1 MTPLLRTSICE
12 SRSLSESLSMSQ
24 IRPLIPLLVTAGILI
39 GGNGLQGT
47 FIALR
52 GSYEGFAP
60 SVIGLL
66 GAGYS
71 IGFAIGCIYVTRLLR
86 QIGHIRTFSA
96 MAAIAASCSLAMSL
110 IIDPIFWLLMRFLIG
125 ISVASLFATVESWI
139 NAKVTNANRART
151 LSIYRVVD
159 LGSVTAAQYIIPAAG
174 IEGAVI
180 FSIIA
185 IAMTLSLVPISLADR
200 SSPAPPDAIRFDVL
214 AVWRISPLAVVGV
227 TCVGLAMAAFR
238 NIGPIYGEAIG
249 MSITSIATFM
259 SAGIIGGVVL
269 QYPLGHYSDRL
280 DRRRVILWT
289 TVGSILT
296 GAYLSFG
303 AGSSETANIIGV
315 FLFGAFSMPLY
326 SLCSA
331 HGNDH
336 AREGEHALVSA
347 GLLFY
352 WSMGATVGPL
362 LASLL
367 LQFVGPD
374 VFFVYTS
381 VIFTGFA
388 FYTLQRMATRA
399 PVPPEKRR
407 GRFRALLRT
416 SAYFNKLAAPQDK
429 EDQR

>member
-1 MTPLLRTSICE
+1 
-12 SRSLSESLSMSQ
+12 MSH
-24 IRPLIPLLVTAGILI
+24 IRPLVPLLATAGILI

-52 GSYEGFAP
+52 GSHEGFSPAL
-60 SVIGLL
+60 IGMI

-71 IGFAIGCIYVTRLLR
+71 VGFAIGCIYVTRLLR

-96 MAAIAASCSLAMSL
+96 MAAIAASCSLSMSL

-125 ISVASLFATVESWI
+125 IAVASLFATVESWI

-151 LSIYRVVD
+151 LSIYRLVD
-159 LGSVTAAQYIIPAAG
+159 LGSVTAAQYLIPVAG
-174 IEGAVI
+174 IEGSVI

-200 SSPAPPDAIRFDVL
+200 SSPSPPDAIRFDLL
-214 AVWRISPLAVVGV
+214 AVWRISPLAV
-227 TCVGLAMAAFR
+227 VGLAMAAFR

-269 QYPLGHYSDRL
+269 QYPLGIYSDRL
-280 DRRRVILWT
+280 DRRKVILWT
-289 TVGSILT
+289 TIGSIIT

-303 AGSSETANIIGV
+303 AGTSETANIVGV
-315 FLFGAFSMPLY
+315 ILFGAFSMPLY

-336 AREGEHALVSA
+336 ARDGEHALMSA

-362 LASLL
+362 LAALM
-367 LQFVGPD
+367 LQFIGAE

-381 VIFTGFA
+381 FVFAGFA
-388 FYTLQRMATRA
+388 VYTLRRMATRP
-399 PVPPEKRR
+399 PVPPEERPR
-407 GRFRALLRT
+407 RFRALLRT
-416 SAYFNKLAAPQDK
+416 SAYFNKLAAPSGK
-429 EDQR
+429 EDRR

>member
-1 MTPLLRTSICE
+1 
-12 SRSLSESLSMSQ
+12 
-24 IRPLIPLLVTAGILI
+24 
-39 GGNGLQGT
+39 
-47 FIALR
+47 
-52 GSYEGFAP
+52 
-60 SVIGLL
+60 
-66 GAGYS
+66 
-71 IGFAIGCIYVTRLLR
+71 
-86 QIGHIRTFSA
+86 
-96 MAAIAASCSLAMSL
+96 
-110 IIDPIFWLLMRFLIG
+110 
-125 ISVASLFATVESWI
+125 
-139 NAKVTNANRART
+139 
-151 LSIYRVVD
+151 
-159 LGSVTAAQYIIPAAG
+159 
-174 IEGAVI
+174 
-180 FSIIA
+180 
-185 IAMTLSLVPISLADR
+185 
-200 SSPAPPDAIRFDVL
+200 
-214 AVWRISPLAVVGV
+214 
-227 TCVGLAMAAFR
+227 MAAFR

-269 QYPLGHYSDRL
+269 QYPLGLYSDRL

-289 TVGSILT
+289 TIGSILT

-303 AGSSETANIIGV
+303 AGSSETANIVGV

-336 AREGEHALVSA
+336 ARDGEHALVSA

-352 WSMGATVGPL
+352 WSVGATIGPL
-362 LASLL
+362 LASVL
-367 LQFVGPD
+367 LQFIGPE

-388 FYTLQRMATRA
+388 VYTLRRMASRA
-399 PVPPEKRR
+399 PVPPDKRP